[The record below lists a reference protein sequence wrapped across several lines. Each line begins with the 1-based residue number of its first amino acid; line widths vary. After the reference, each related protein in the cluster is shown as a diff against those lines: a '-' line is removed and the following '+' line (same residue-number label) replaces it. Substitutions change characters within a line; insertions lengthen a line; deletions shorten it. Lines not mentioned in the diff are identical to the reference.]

1 MKKTL
6 AAAAVLAALLI
17 PAAPAFAEPGDSTD
31 TSTSTE
37 TDSGERTIGDVIHD
51 IFCPPEDDEEDEAE
65 EPAAAPEPPTVTY
78 EAPAKPETTEVNDEP
93 VKECSTDPRSVNYCP
108 PLVPGTE

>member
-17 PAAPAFAEPGDSTD
+17 PAAPAFAEPGDSTGTD
-31 TSTSTE
+31 TSTTE
-37 TDSGERTIGDVIHD
+37 TETGGDRSLGDIIRD

-65 EPAAAPEPPTVTY
+65 EPAATPEPPAVEF
-78 EAPAKPETTEVNDEP
+78 EAPAKPVVTENDEP
-93 VKECSTDPRSVNYCP
+93 VCSLDPKAYNYCSP
-108 PLVPGTE
+108 EEDEAK